1 MRILLN
7 QAVATPS
14 LQKKVHKPNLLV
26 ARKFLKLRKTRNG
39 MRNLQMMSSLSMNGS
54 NAFETSKRNMGM
66 LMFQK
71 IVENCLVMK
80 DLEDGV
86 PL

>member
-1 MRILLN
+1 
-7 QAVATPS
+7 
-14 LQKKVHKPNLLV
+14 
-26 ARKFLKLRKTRNG
+26 
-39 MRNLQMMSSLSMNGS
+39 MSSLSMNGS